1 MRVYRRRRI
10 FGSLM
15 GAAAVAGCGFQ
26 PMYLPDGKAG
36 GGPAQEGLSEISVAI
51 IPNRPG
57 QLLRQALQA
66 RFERGGAAVA
76 RKYDL
81 YVAYGISQQG
91 VGIQP
96 DSSVTRTRIVGN
108 ASWNL
113 LAQDATRS
121 SLTSGTARSVDG
133 VDVVNEQFFA
143 ADINVEAA
151 QKRVAET
158 IADQITLQL
167 AAYFRRKV

>member
-1 MRVYRRRRI
+1 MRVYGRRRI
-10 FGSLM
+10 LGSLI
-15 GAAAVAGCGFQ
+15 GAAAVSGCGFH
-26 PMYLPDGKAG
+26 PVYLPDAQAG
-36 GGPAQEGLSEISVAI
+36 GGAAQDDLAAIAVAI

-66 RFERGGAAVA
+66 RFERGGAAPA
-76 RKYDL
+76 RRYDL

-91 VGIQP
+91 VGIEP
-96 DSSVTRTRIVGN
+96 DSSVTRTRIIGN

-113 LAQDATRS
+113 LAQDTARS
-121 SLTSGTARSVDG
+121 ALTSGTARSVDG

-143 ADINVEAA
+143 SDINVEAA

-167 AAYFRRKV
+167 AAYFQRKA

>member
-1 MRVYRRRRI
+1 MRVYRRGV
-10 FGSLM
+10 FGAFI
-15 GAAAVAGCGFQ
+15 GAAAVAGCGFR
-26 PMYLPDGKAG
+26 PVYLPDAH
-36 GGPAQEGLSEISVAI
+36 AQEGLAEIQVAI
-51 IPNRPG
+51 IPNRAG

-66 RFERGGAAVA
+66 RFERGGSAPA
-76 RKYDL
+76 RRYEL
-81 YVAYGISQQG
+81 YVTYGIAAQG
-91 VGIQP
+91 IAIQP
-96 DSSVTRTRIVGN
+96 DSSVTRSRIVAS

-121 SLTSGTARSVDG
+121 ALTSGTARSVDG
-133 VDVVNEQFFA
+133 GDVVNEQFFA

-167 AAYFRRKV
+167 AAYFRRET

>member
-1 MRVYRRRRI
+1 M
-10 FGSLM
+10 FGSLL
-15 GAAAVAGCGFQ
+15 GTAAVAGCGFR
-26 PMYLPDGKAG
+26 PVYLPEAH
-36 GGPAQEGLSEISVAI
+36 AQEALAEIQVAI
-51 IPNRPG
+51 IPNRAG

-66 RFERGGAAVA
+66 RFERGGAAPA
-76 RKYDL
+76 RRYEL
-81 YVAYGISQQG
+81 YVAYGISSE
-91 VGIQP
+91 GIAIEP
-96 DSSVTRTRIVGN
+96 DSSVTRSRVVAN

-121 SLTSGTARSVDG
+121 ALTSGTARSVDG

-167 AAYFRRKV
+167 AAYFRRQT